1 MPVNKAFHISFSSVN
16 QHFRSPTQFPNI
28 VQVLLLGRQQAGPLP
43 GPLQEMLPSG
53 FLGGGTIHVPPP
65 SSTQA
70 SSPSPLLPHLPIAFF
85 FAFFAALSHSGRSML
100 SAHYLVARA
109 GSLGCWCC
117 VSWTSSPST
126 RGRVASRQRV
136 CTRQWACGL
145 HDVFWKDQRGK
156 GTEGTRGSR
165 GGKPV
170 RNRDTERQINT

>member
-1 MPVNKAFHISFSSVN
+1 MNKAFHISFSSVN
-16 QHFRSPTQFPNI
+16 QHFLSPTQFPNI

-53 FLGGGTIHVPPP
+53 FLDGGTVHVPPP

-85 FAFFAALSHSGRSML
+85 FAFFASLSHSGRSML

-117 VSWTSSPST
+117 VSWTSSPSA

-145 HDVFWKDQRGK
+145 HDVFGRISEARGL
-156 GTEGTRGSR
+156 RGQEAVGVANR
-165 GGKPV
+165 
-170 RNRDTERQINT
+170 RENRDTERQINT